1 MLLAVL
7 EKRAGFRLSA
17 KDVFLNMAGGLRVSD
32 PACDLAVICA
42 VLSSSF
48 DYPIPPDVCFAAEVG
63 LSGEIRPVAQVDR
76 RIGEAARLGFKKIF
90 VSSYSSLDGA
100 PAGKIKV
107 VKVADVPE
115 LVKALFK

>member
-1 MLLAVL
+1 MIFMKRYPWLFLALALSCQPKPVGPWSLDRTATMLDEGQSIQLNIRGVPVRKL
-7 EKRAGFRLSA
+7 EW
-17 KDVFLNMAGGLRVSD
+17 
-32 PACDLAVICA
+32 
-42 VLSSSF
+42 SSG
-48 DYPIPPDVCFAAEVG
+48 DEA
-63 LSGEIRPVAQVDR
+63 VAQVDR

-90 VSSYSSLDGA
+90 ISSYSSMDGA